1 MRRFRFRLAPL
12 LRLRSQLERNAR
24 RELAAAVAEVSV
36 FDQRLAAA
44 AQGLKDCADQ
54 AAGSGA
60 VGQLARALEN
70 GLRRH
75 QWRLRTEQQKAQKKL
90 DVVRAEFV
98 VKSRELRTLQQ
109 LRDKRHEE
117 WRLEVQRQE
126 QSEID
131 ELASLGRAARRRTA
145 ELTGGNEA

>member
-24 RELAAAVAEVSV
+24 RELAKAVAEVSV
-36 FDQRLAAA
+36 FDQRLAAV
-44 AQGLKDCADQ
+44 AQGLKDCGDQ
-54 AAGSGA
+54 AAGTGA
-60 VGQLARALEN
+60 VGQLARSLEI

-90 DVVRAEFV
+90 DVARAEFV

-109 LRDKRHEE
+109 LRDKRHDE
-117 WRLEVQRQE
+117 WRQEVQKRE
-126 QSEID
+126 QGEID
-131 ELASLGRAARRRTA
+131 ELASLGRHAARHA
-145 ELTGGNEA
+145 EELAGGNEA